1 MRYVISL
8 LIVVLTV
15 GTASARDPVASSEI
29 LRLEEL
35 IVYRLSLMRDV
46 AAWKWRNNKPI
57 EDLAR
62 EAQVLDSTSR
72 RAEAL
77 GLDPG
82 SSRAFVTAQMEAAK
96 AVQRH
101 WFAIWTAE
109 GFPENDLTRVPIPE
123 IDLATVLR
131 PAIGRA
137 GYAILEQIALVRPL
151 LQNEEQLDMLA
162 LYVFMRAEH
171 MGLSQHQARELAEA
185 AALIQYAPR
194 GTVLDR
200 ILARGTLRVGTTGDY
215 APFSLSVENGFKGL
229 DIDLAGHLADSLG
242 VEVEFVQTS
251 WPTLMDDF
259 QAGKF
264 DIGMSGITRTLERQK
279 IAYFS
284 DPYQDDGKAPI
295 VRCGEEESYDT
306 LQEINRPGV
315 RLVVNPGGT
324 NEKFVRARAADA
336 DIRVIDDNRVIFG
349 EIAEGR
355 ADVMI
360 TDQTEVHYQSLQTE
374 ALCPA
379 MAGTFTKTQKAF
391 LLPRDDAWLHYVNA
405 WLGGVRDGTL
415 DALVE
420 MNWASEANPI
430 E

>member
-8 LIVVLTV
+8 LIIVLTV
-15 GTASARDPVASSEI
+15 GSASARDPMASSEI

-46 AAWKWRNNKPI
+46 AAWKWRNDKPI

-62 EAQVLDSTSR
+62 ESRVLDSTSQ

-77 GLDPG
+77 GLDPD
-82 SSRAFVTAQMEAAK
+82 SSRAFVIAQMEAAK
-96 AVQRH
+96 VVQRH
-101 WFAIWTAE
+101 WFALWTAD
-109 GFPENDLTRVPIPE
+109 GFPENDLTRVPVPNV
-123 IDLATVLR
+123 DLETVLR

-137 GYAILEQIALVRPL
+137 GDAILEQIALVRPL
-151 LQNEEQLDMLA
+151 LQDEEQLDMLA
-162 LYVFMRAEH
+162 LYVFMRAEY
-171 MGLSQHQARELAEA
+171 MGLSRDQARDLAAA
-185 AALIQYAPR
+185 AALIQYVPR
-194 GTVLDR
+194 GSVLDR
-200 ILARGTLRVGTTGDY
+200 VLARGTLRVGTTGDY
-215 APFSLSVENGFKGL
+215 APFSLSVGDSFNGL
-229 DIDLAGHLADSLG
+229 DIDLARNLADSLG
-242 VEVEFVQTS
+242 VEVQFVQTS
-251 WPTLMDDF
+251 WPNLMGDF
-259 QAGKF
+259 KAGKF

-284 DPYQDDGKAPI
+284 DPYQNDGKAPI

-306 LQEINRPGV
+306 LEEINRPNV

-324 NEKFVRARAADA
+324 NEKFVRAQVPDA
-336 DIRVIDDNRVIFG
+336 DIRVVYDNRLVFG
-349 EIAEGR
+349 EIAAGR

-360 TDQTEVHYQSLQTE
+360 TDQTEVYYQSLQFE

-379 MAGTFTKTQKAF
+379 MTGTFTKTQKAF

-405 WLGGVRDGTL
+405 WLGELRGGTL

-420 MNWASEANPI
+420 MNWANETNPI